1 MTRYKYGQFCEVYG
15 KTLTNLLWEHVLC
28 FDNYIDVG
36 FVAKEIGISR
46 PKAYKLIY
54 EFLEKKYLVKQRM
67 VGKTQLYRLNKEH
80 PIVKIHLRN
89 FRECG
94 RMVVEKYKKP
104 ATHITNGPVG
114 VISTKSI

>member
-1 MTRYKYGQFCEVYG
+1 MTRYNYGQFCEVYG
-15 KTLTNLLWEHVLC
+15 KTLTNLLWENVLC
-28 FDNYIDVG
+28 FEDYIDVG

-54 EFLEKKYLVKQRM
+54 EFLEKGYLVKQRI
-67 VGKTQLYRLNKEH
+67 VGKTQLYKLNKEH

-94 RMVVEKYKKP
+94 RMVSEKYKKST
-104 ATHITNGPVG
+104 THTTNN
-114 VISTKSI
+114 VIGLASTKSL